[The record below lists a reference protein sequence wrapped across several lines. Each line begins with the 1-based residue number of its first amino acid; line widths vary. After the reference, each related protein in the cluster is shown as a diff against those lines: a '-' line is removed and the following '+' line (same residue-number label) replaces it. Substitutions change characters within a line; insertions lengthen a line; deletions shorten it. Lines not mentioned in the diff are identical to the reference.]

1 MQIFECLNC
10 EKSNFLLKNI
20 MTLFFIT
27 FFHIYSKLVTKRFIR
42 LSSYLVLA
50 NLELVNDDVCFL
62 MRITAD
68 LSSGGKSKL
77 CERNMTAPPPS

>member
-1 MQIFECLNC
+1 M
-10 EKSNFLLKNI
+10 KMPS
-20 MTLFFIT
+20 
-27 FFHIYSKLVTKRFIR
+27 

-50 NLELVNDDVCFL
+50 NLGLVNDDVCFL

-77 CERNMTAPPPS
+77 CERNMTAHLLLLQQNQQLAAADGYSFFLQK